1 MAKSAQ
7 WCRLINFNQGLQGM
21 KSRAA
26 AYLFVLAATLIG
38 LSGCATNT
46 MTGRS
51 QLTLISDESASRQS
65 VSYYNSMMGDFRKKE
80 KLITNS
86 PVNTRVENITNRLI
100 EEAVRYQPK
109 SVTWNWQVNVIDDDK
124 TINAFCMPGGLMAIY
139 TGLINQLEATDDEIA
154 QVMGHEIGHALAGHG
169 AEKMSMQ
176 IASNIAVLAISAAAA
191 KNSRDFQAN
200 QGGLTLAALAFVNLP
215 NGRITET
222 EADRIGIELAAR
234 AGYDPAAAVTLWKKM
249 AEATK
254 SKGRLDFLS
263 THPSP
268 ERRQENL
275 LELEKPMVPLYVAAK
290 ATQRAPYDW
299 LHGAYDG
306 RPKVD
311 AGMAQ
316 AFYSVSWD
324 QFTKGESELKGA
336 NLPAYLIK
344 QGSLAELYRAASWRD
359 LASKVLDLDFELD
372 LSYFYLSKA
381 ALGLGFQQ
389 AAEKYRQRA
398 LDLSASDKTA
408 CARKIMVSCSGIQVS
423 DLRKGP

>member
-1 MAKSAQ
+1 
-7 WCRLINFNQGLQGM
+7 M

-26 AYLFVLAATLIG
+26 AYLFVLSTTLIG

-65 VSYYNSMMGDFRKKE
+65 VSYYNSMMGDFKKKE
-80 KLITNS
+80 KLVTNS
-86 PVNTRVENITNRLI
+86 PLNARVESITNRLI

-139 TGLINQLEATDDEIA
+139 TGLINQLNATDDEIA

-191 KNSRDFQAN
+191 KNSQDFNAN
-200 QGGLTLAALAFVNLP
+200 RGGLTFAALAFVNMP

-234 AGYDPAAAVTLWKKM
+234 AGYDPGAAVTLWQKM

-275 LELEKPMVPLYVAAK
+275 MELGKPMGPLYAAAT
-290 ATQRAPYDW
+290 ATQRVPYDW
-299 LHGAYDG
+299 LRGAYDG

-311 AGMAQ
+311 PGMAQ
-316 AFYSVSWD
+316 AFYSISWD
-324 QFTKGESELKGA
+324 QFIKGESELKGA

-344 QGSLAELYRAASWRD
+344 QGSLAELYRSGSWRD

-381 ALGLGFQQ
+381 AQGLGFGQ

-398 LDLSASDKTA
+398 LDLSLSEKTS
-408 CARKIMVSCSGIQVS
+408 CAKKMMVSCSGVQVS
-423 DLRKGP
+423 DLRDGS